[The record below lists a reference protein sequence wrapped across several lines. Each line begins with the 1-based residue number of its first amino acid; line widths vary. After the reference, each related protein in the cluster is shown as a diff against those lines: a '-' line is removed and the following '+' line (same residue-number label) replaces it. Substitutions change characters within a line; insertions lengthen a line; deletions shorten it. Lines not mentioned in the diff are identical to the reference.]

1 MKYLT
6 KLTAVIGVMVLSAI
20 PVYPGIADSVAVI
33 SDHSGSAKAFTDGNW
48 KDAEINM
55 PLYEGDTLLTRGGS
69 FMEVTFDDATI
80 VRLDS
85 NSQMKL
91 AELKRQGSVAKT
103 IFNLAKGKFFAIVDK
118 LKNPESKFE
127 VHTRMAIAA
136 VKGTEL
142 VVQADN
148 DSALLGVTK
157 GEVKFSGKGSV
168 KDDGQHGGGGA
179 TDRPGVM
186 VRAGHYSKC
195 LKGKGP
201 LGIKKWSA
209 EGGINRTIG
218 KMREEIKFV
227 RGLKKKGGDAVYK
240 WRIEKKLK
248 KDGKIKGES
257 HTEGTVGGTNK
268 YVGKLKKNIHKR
280 LKNKLNGELNA
291 ARSHAVHDLKHI
303 NEHMKADVHLGKTM
317 TDVHGNR
324 VRIEEFMFRPNPRQV
339 DLLSVTLRDGRLDYL
354 RGENIFKYNLPK
366 DPTWKQWKLL
376 WQKEWTAFEL
386 DENNFFN
393 PQGTELGPRNHLIE
407 QRVKLSNVKDWVY
420 MGTLYKPNLWN
431 NTEGTAHPTK
441 WKLLKDI
448 DMLALGTGEPM
459 VQPAGSNESVNLFNV
474 EGKSTTWGLM
484 IHRPDLVKE
493 QRMYDRPDD
502 GTSFI
507 TQQPHRGPL
516 DKTFT
521 DSLQVDKALTW
532 VTEKKES
539 YVGTNMY
546 DTLTQWE
553 DILLGTSDNVASGQE
568 AGDNTPGIYNEEPSM
583 PEGDQ
588 NLAFRHVRYYNDG
601 STLDMTL
608 YLIDDY
614 GTLKTAPDEDSSLA
628 ELTSWAMDLVFN
640 TNVEISAKSNKF
652 EDQDMGIDVVSR
664 MLWWIMLNPKNADN
678 NSPANTDMPGMNET
692 LELTDPYET
701 GQM

>member
-1 MKYLT
+1 MKHL
-6 KLTAVIGVMVLSAI
+6 KKIAAI
-20 PVYPGIADSVAVI
+20 TGMIILFAMPVYPGLADSVAVV
-33 SDHSGSAKAFTDGNW
+33 SDHGGSAKAFTSGKW

-103 IFNLAKGKFFAIVDK
+103 IFNLAKGRFFAIVDK
-118 LKNPESKFE
+118 LKNPKSKFE

-142 VVQADN
+142 IVQADN

-157 GEVKFSGKGSV
+157 GSVQFIGKGSV
-168 KDDGQHGGGGA
+168 KDDGEHGDGSA
-179 TDRPGVM
+179 NDRPGVM
-186 VRAGHYSKC
+186 VGAGHYSKC

-201 LGIKKWSA
+201 LGIRKWSA
-209 EGGINRTIG
+209 ETRINRTIG

-227 RGLKKKGGDAVYK
+227 RRLKQKGGDAVYK

-248 KDGKIKGES
+248 KNGKIQGGS
-257 HTEGTVGGTNK
+257 HTEGTIGGTNK

-280 LKNKLNGELNA
+280 LKNKLKGELNA

-303 NEHMKADVHLGKTM
+303 NEHMKADIHLGKTM

-386 DENNFFN
+386 DNADFFN
-393 PQGTELGPRNHLIE
+393 PEATELGPRNHLIE

-431 NTEGTAHPTK
+431 DTAGTAHPNK
-441 WKLLKDI
+441 WRLLKDI
-448 DMLALGTGEPM
+448 DMLALGTGEPTAEIGND
-459 VQPAGSNESVNLFNV
+459 VVNIFTA

-493 QRMYDRPDD
+493 QRMYDRTPD
-502 GTSFI
+502 GEI
-507 TQQPHRGPL
+507 APQQAHRGPL

-521 DSLQVDKALTW
+521 DSAQAVGAQGWID
-532 VTEKKES
+532 EKKDS
-539 YVGTNMY
+539 YIGTNMY
-546 DTLTQWE
+546 NTLMEWE
-553 DILLGTSDNVASGQE
+553 NILLATSDNVASGQQ
-568 AGDNTPGIYNEEPSM
+568 AGDNTPGKYNEENSM
-583 PEGDQ
+583 PDGDQ
-588 NLAFRHVRYYNDG
+588 NLAFRHIRYYNDG

-608 YLIDDY
+608 SLIDDY
-614 GTLKTAPDEDSSLA
+614 GKLKTAPDKDTNL
-628 ELTSWAMDLVFN
+628 LGLLSWTADLVFN
-640 TNVEISAKSNKF
+640 TNIEISAKSNVF
-652 EDQDMGIDVVSR
+652 EDQKMGIDVVSR
-664 MLWWIMLNPKNADN
+664 MLWWIMLNPKNADYDSPD
-678 NSPANTDMPGMNET
+678 NSNILELNSNSGV
-692 LELTDPYET
+692 ELTDPYIT